1 MIKIENNL
9 QSGLLDLVLEG
20 EEKSQKQITDDM
32 KMFLVGALLRVNNN
46 NHDDLFQM
54 IATRYF
60 ISSQAS
66 FDELCL
72 LGDECLVLLG
82 LYKKQ
87 KHHCDIRVANDVGPM
102 VYAACSGKGGGQLYA
117 QASASFGV
125 LTQVLSSI
133 QKPVLRLI

>member
-32 KMFLVGALLRVNNN
+32 KMFLVGALLRVNKNDHEN
-46 NHDDLFQM
+46 LFKM

-60 ISSQAS
+60 VSEQYS
-66 FDELCL
+66 FEKLSL
-72 LGDECLVLLG
+72 LGDECLVMLG
-82 LYKKQ
+82 LYGKQ
-87 KHHCDIRVANDVGPM
+87 KHSSDIRIANDVGPM
-102 VYAACSGKGGGQLYA
+102 IYAACSGKGGGQLYA

-125 LTQVLSSI
+125 LTQILNSI